1 MAGSRE
7 VKLKVLGD
15 ASSAL
20 SALSSVEKAAIGLRK
35 GMAVVGAA
43 VAGASAA
50 LAAFGYKAIQQASD
64 LEETQSKVRVI
75 FGDSSEAVF
84 DFAKTAASALGQTK
98 QEALDAVSTF
108 AMFGQAAG
116 LAGQDLVNFST
127 DFTKL
132 ATDLASFN
140 NTSPQ
145 DAIQAIGAALRGESE
160 PLRRYNVLLSDQV
173 LREKARELGIYSG
186 SKALTAQQ
194 KVLAAQAAI
203 YEQTS
208 LAQGDFERTSEGLAN
223 QQRILKASLENLVTS
238 IGQALLP
245 HFQRLVK
252 ALNDRLVPAVEAFS
266 DALGEKGIGEAVLYG
281 IAATGDFGIKM
292 IDTLEMM
299 SVAVLTFLR
308 DFASMGEKIGMVG
321 TLVGALSGDLRLS
334 AMSATAGIALGQLET
349 TIDKKLANMGDDF
362 DALRGKV
369 RAASNEIGRMSAA
382 QKAQGW
388 FDYRKEENGVKK
400 LKTSFDDLFGS
411 VDTGG
416 KTTKSASDKLKEFTT
431 ALKNKTSAA
440 KQAKEATDSL
450 TKANDDLKK
459 ATQDV
464 ADAQAF
470 FDQITRG
477 YGAGSKQAKD
487 KDRQRSAA
495 QRDLERAGYGVEE
508 AIFAVTE
515 AEQRLTELRADPET
529 NATAIRQAE
538 IALAE
543 AKLRVADANDQ
554 QYNATISLEQA
565 NQDYEETLNGAKEGS
580 DAFTDALKAL
590 QRAKD
595 EQAAASDRVR
605 QAQEKEIASTWDLW
619 DATKALQELI
629 AQTPKS
635 IQATAYAD
643 EEARKTMPKEPA
655 KTGAAYPNFMS
666 AVRALHP
673 NAKSLDSAT
682 PVAASRAQFPKLY
695 QEYKQAGLALA
706 DGGVVRRPT
715 TALIGEA
722 GPEAVIPLANLS
734 NLGTTNVHVTINAGM
749 GTDASV
755 VADEIVNVLQRY
767 NRRNGALPLKV
778 A

>member
-15 ASSAL
+15 ASGAL

-75 FGDSSEAVF
+75 FGQSSDAVF
-84 DFAKTAASALGQTK
+84 DFAKTAASALGQSK

-145 DAIQAIGAALRGESE
+145 DAIQALGAALRGEAE

-186 SKALTAQQ
+186 NQALTAQQ
-194 KVLAAQAAI
+194 KILAAQAAI

-208 LAQGDFERTSEGLAN
+208 LAQGDFARTSDGLAN
-223 QQRILKASLENLVTS
+223 QQRILKASLQNLTTS
-238 IGQALLP
+238 IGSALLP
-245 HFQRLVK
+245 HFQKLVK
-252 ALNDRLVPAVEAFS
+252 ALNDHLVPAVEAFS
-266 DALGEKGIGEAVLYG
+266 NALGEKGIGSAVLYA

-292 IDTLEMM
+292 IDTFETLT
-299 SVAVLTFLR
+299 VAVLTFMR

-334 AMSATAGIALGQLET
+334 AMSAAAGFTLGQLET
-349 TIDKKLANMGDDF
+349 TIDRRLKNMGDDF
-362 DALRGKV
+362 DTLRGKV
-369 RAASNEIGRMSAA
+369 RAAGNEIAKLKAA
-382 QKAQGW
+382 EEAQGW
-388 FDYRKEENGVKK
+388 FDYKKEENGVKAVSE
-400 LKTSFDDLFGS
+400 SFVDLSADIASTGGS
-411 VDTGG
+411 V
-416 KTTKSASDKLKEFTT
+416 KSATDKFKEFST

-440 KQAKEATDSL
+440 KQAEDATKSL
-450 TKANDDLKK
+450 TKANTDLAK
-459 ATQDV
+459 ATQEV
-464 ADAQAF
+464 TDAQAF
-470 FDQITRG
+470 FDEITRG
-477 YGAGSKQAKD
+477 YGAGSKQARD
-487 KDRQRSAA
+487 RDRQRSAA

-543 AKLRVADANDQ
+543 AKLRVADANDE
-554 QYNATISLEQA
+554 QYNATKRLEQA
-565 NQDYEETLNGAKEGS
+565 NQDYEETVNGAKEGS
-580 DAFTDALKAL
+580 NAFTEALKAL
-590 QRAKD
+590 ERAKD
-595 EQAAASDRVR
+595 QQAAASDRVR
-605 QAQEKEIASTWDLW
+605 EAQEKEISSTWDLW

-629 AQTPKS
+629 AQTPKK
-635 IQATAYAD
+635 IQEQAYAD
-643 EEARKTMPKEPA
+643 EEARKKMPEEPA
-655 KTGAAYPNFMS
+655 KTAAAYPNFMA

-695 QEYKQAGLALA
+695 QEYKEAGLALA
-706 DGGVVRRPT
+706 EGGVVRRPT

-722 GPEAVIPLANLS
+722 GPEAVIPLSSMNGFG
-734 NLGTTNVHVTINAGM
+734 NTNVHVTINAGM
-749 GTDASV
+749 GTDGA
-755 VADEIVNVLQRY
+755 AIGDEIVNILQRY

-778 A
+778 S